1 MDGRT
6 RPAPPAAGPR
16 PSAAPH
22 AGRWQVPRL
31 RREGRLIGGV
41 AAGIADE
48 IGIDPLWARLAF
60 VGLTAAGGW
69 GAVIYGATWAALSIW
84 EQRHPTVARPP
95 EPKAS
100 GPTTRLV
107 GFLLVV
113 VGLIG
118 FLRQASYGVG
128 DRVAAPVGLL
138 AMGALLAWHR
148 GRLDPAWAAGRAAL
162 VRIGAGV
169 ALAAAG
175 ITGFTLLNVDLTAAG
190 NVVLVTLALVAGI
203 GLLLAPWAAGLLRDL
218 GEERRARI
226 RSEER
231 ARMAAHLHDSVL
243 QTLALIQRNAHDP
256 TRMTSL
262 ARRQERE
269 LRAWLYGGREPGTER
284 GLRAALEGIAIEVE
298 QLHGVPV
305 EVVVVGDGDTDER
318 VDELLAAAREA
329 MVNAAKHSGAA
340 RVDVFAEIRPDLVE
354 VFVRDTGKGFDPD
367 AVPAD
372 RAGLRSSIL
381 DRMARAGGEAVVDSA
396 PGEGAEVE
404 LRLARSAP

>member
-1 MDGRT
+1 
-6 RPAPPAAGPR
+6 
-16 PSAAPH
+16 
-22 AGRWQVPRL
+22 VPRL
-31 RREGRLIGGV
+31 RRDGRLVGGV

-48 IGIDPLWARLAF
+48 IGIDPLWVRVAF

-69 GAVIYGATWAALSIW
+69 GAVIYGATWAALSIR
-84 EQRHPTVARPP
+84 EQRHPGGGRPP
-95 EPKAS
+95 EPKGAN
-100 GPTTRLV
+100 PTTRLL
-107 GFLLVV
+107 GFGLVA

-128 DRVAAPVGLL
+128 DRIAAPVGVL

-148 GRLDPAWAAGRAAL
+148 GRLDRSLSAVRAAL
-162 VRIGAGV
+162 VRIGAGI
-169 ALAAAG
+169 ALAATGIAG
-175 ITGFTLLNVDLTAAG
+175 FALLNVDLTAAG
-190 NVVLVTLALVAGI
+190 NVVLVTLALVAGMA
-203 GLLLAPWAAGLLRDL
+203 LLLAPWAARLLSDL
-218 GEERRARI
+218 GEERRRRI

-243 QTLALIQRNAHDP
+243 QTLALIQRSAHDP

-284 GLRAALEGIAIEVE
+284 GLRAELERIAVEVE

-318 VDELLAAAREA
+318 LFEMLAAAREA

-340 RVDVFAEIRPDLVE
+340 RVDVFAEVRPEAVE
-354 VFVRDTGKGFDPD
+354 LFVRDTGKGFDPD
-367 AVPAD
+367 TVPAD
-372 RAGLRSSIL
+372 REGLRSSIRA
-381 DRMARAGGEAVVDSA
+381 RMARIGGEALVESA

-404 LRLARSAP
+404 LRLARSTP